1 MTKKNKTETRPM
13 IVCFSNDNAKSQLYK
28 VRINQR
34 NATLHDL
41 RGEVFTNENL
51 NAWRAEL
58 FREARKVI
66 KNITME
72 KRDSMKIFVL
82 KTD

>member
-1 MTKKNKTETRPM
+1 M

-41 RGEVFTNENL
+41 RGEIFTNENL

-66 KNITME
+66 KKYHNGKTSTV
-72 KRDSMKIFVL
+72 DGKIFL
-82 KTD
+82 KTDLTAKVF